1 MHITAQ
7 DRVAALAIA
16 QQAERE
22 CLERAQRANNWV
34 AAAINQQRFLAATT
48 RLNQAALATGVDLY
62 E

>member
-1 MHITAQ
+1 MPITTQ

-22 CLERAQRANNWV
+22 CLDRAQRADNWV
-34 AAAINQQRFLAATT
+34 AVATNQQRFLAATT
-48 RLNQAALATGVDLY
+48 HLNQAALATWVDLY